1 MPVQEQYNE
10 GWTIPGW
17 LGDAIDAQR
26 CRDPRLAWWETVLDA
41 DLLGPDVAAWDAA
54 VEAVRS
60 AQGPVLLR
68 LEVLIESARAHL
80 VHRDRP
86 AAADLL
92 RQAMAAAEH
101 QGAAAAFV
109 RARDLAERSHLSPS
123 SRPPAPAGALTPRAN
138 RRSSTSSLPVEA
150 TRPSPPNSVAWIRCC
165 QACLS
170 SSRSRYNRTRSRTSS
185 TSCGGIHDS
194 GTSPRSSS
202 CRSWRASI
210 GSVFVRRFEL
220 PRAATSA
227 GSATCTFAPAAAHS
241 SAMNRQPV
249 QPSNTTSTSPSN

>member
-123 SRPPAPAGALTPRAN
+123 SRPPAPAGALTPREQEVIHLVAAG
-138 RRSSTSSLPVEA
+138 RSNAAIAAEQRGVDPMLPSLPVLEQVQIQPNPLPDLEHELRWDPRLGNLTSLQQLPKLAGVDRIGLRSPLRA
-150 TRPSPPNSVAWIRCC
+150 TTRRDLGRIRHMHLRPGRGALLGDEPPA
-165 QACLS
+165 
-170 SSRSRYNRTRSRTSS
+170 
-185 TSCGGIHDS
+185 G
-194 GTSPRSSS
+194 
-202 CRSWRASI
+202 
-210 GSVFVRRFEL
+210 
-220 PRAATSA
+220 AAL
-227 GSATCTFAPAAAHS
+227 
-241 SAMNRQPV
+241 
-249 QPSNTTSTSPSN
+249 